1 MSDGRHSR
9 RDDHDEANARDRV
22 QQRRAVRLEER
33 RRRIRRNRGIAVA
46 VAITIVVVAILVS
59 PWGPLKGTL
68 YSTRTATKK
77 AEAKAEPAMPAT
89 TPAATTPITRTST
102 PASATG
108 VAAAA
113 TTPGSTTPSGVG
125 EPTSP
130 LRPIIPRKKSVPKAP
145 CIAIVVDD
153 TGNVTDKLPLW
164 TSIDAPLSF
173 AVMPYPPL
181 AQQLAD
187 QLYLNGYVIMMH
199 IPTDN
204 APPNSFSGKGQLATG
219 MSRSTVFATLDTDS
233 TYVPHITGV
242 NNHQGGRGCDQLDL
256 MTYEVEWAKSKGL
269 FVVDSNSS
277 VSSKVTKACLAL
289 GLPKRLN
296 EVFIDHE
303 NDPNYLRKAMNELA
317 GIARKNGT
325 AIGICHWHRPF
336 TAPIIAEMV
345 KTLRSQ
351 GINFAF
357 ASDITN

>member
-1 MSDGRHSR
+1 MGDDRYSR
-9 RDDHDEANARDRV
+9 RDDSDEAGARDRM

-33 RRRIRRNRGIAVA
+33 RRRVRRNRGIAVA
-46 VAITIVVVAILVS
+46 VAITIVAAAVLLS

-68 YSTRTATKK
+68 YASKKEPKK
-77 AEAKAEPAMPAT
+77 AHVAT
-89 TPAATTPITRTST
+89 TPAADTTTPAAPAVATST
-102 PASATG
+102 PSRATEVASAT
-108 VAAAA
+108 
-113 TTPGSTTPSGVG
+113 TTPGSTTPTGVG

-130 LRPIIPRKKSVPKAP
+130 LRPIIPLKKSVPKAP
-145 CIAIVVDD
+145 CVAIVVDD

-181 AQQLAD
+181 SQQLAD

-199 IPTDN
+199 TPTDN

-219 MSRSTVFATLDTDS
+219 MNRSTVFATLDTDS
-233 TYVPHITGV
+233 QYVPHMTGM

-336 TAPIIAEMV
+336 TAPVVGEMV

-357 ASDITN
+357 VNEITN